1 MAGETRS
8 MLSQTGCGATGFDVK
23 QIIQEACRSLALLD
37 ADRLEELALS
47 CQALNRCP
55 IREGFRAQAR
65 VGSEVRWDLAVLG
78 RVLEATRANI
88 GVMRQS
94 YRSRESRLE
103 YSPREGSAMSRPG
116 MSNGN
121 H

>member
-37 ADRLEELALS
+37 AGRLEELALS

-78 RVLEATRANI
+78 RVL
-88 GVMRQS
+88 
-94 YRSRESRLE
+94 
-103 YSPREGSAMSRPG
+103 
-116 MSNGN
+116 
-121 H
+121 